1 MEPINKLI
9 LLVLGGAL
17 LLGAVACLPKSFPQ
31 IIPTATVIETITATR
46 SLPAATFTKTLTAT
60 QTPTVT
66 STPVPASSPIFGVE
80 MDQITVGGGLDE
92 VAAAST
98 TWVRWNAVLWSSIE
112 STKGTYTWS
121 AMADLETE
129 LKNASSNGMQVV
141 LIVRSTPEWARKIA
155 GTGSSCGPIIEG
167 ELPTF
172 GNFMNALVVRYSV
185 APYNVKYWE
194 LWNEPDIDSASFT
207 GDNIF
212 GCWGDPSDAYYGGGY
227 YAEMLKVVYPQIKA
241 ADPQAQV
248 VVGGLLLDCDPRPG
262 AGCDTIGHSN
272 LPPKFLEGILR
283 DNGLN
288 DGGNYFDGV
297 SFHAYDFYDYV
308 NYSGSFGQYG
318 NGAWQSTW
326 DSTGPVAIAKTEFIK
341 SVLSSY
347 SVSGKFLMNT
357 EVALG
362 CGDANGSQSYCKT
375 ADFETTKAYYLAQTY
390 AAGIAEGLR
399 ASIWYSVLGW
409 RNSGL
414 LNTDL
419 SPRPAYTAFQF
430 ARNELGDAVYI
441 GEITAADIG
450 GASSV
455 KGYKFQWGDRRI
467 WVLWSLDGNTYSIN
481 LSSVP
486 LGAWD
491 ALGNS
496 ISPTISMNVSLNPLY
511 LEWNP

>member
-1 MEPINKLI
+1 
-9 LLVLGGAL
+9 
-17 LLGAVACLPKSFPQ
+17 
-31 IIPTATVIETITATR
+31 
-46 SLPAATFTKTLTAT
+46 
-60 QTPTVT
+60 
-66 STPVPASSPIFGVE
+66 
-80 MDQITVGGGLDE
+80 
-92 VAAAST
+92 
-98 TWVRWNAVLWSSIE
+98 
-112 STKGTYTWS
+112 
-121 AMADLETE
+121 MADLETE

-155 GTGSSCGPIIEG
+155 GTGPSCGPISQSK
-167 ELPTF
+167 LPAF
-172 GNFMNALVVRYSV
+172 SNFMHALVARYSV

-194 LWNEPDIDSASFT
+194 LWNEEDAPFIS
-207 GDNIF
+207 GDNVW
-212 GCWGDPSDAYYGGGY
+212 GCWGDTTDAYYGGGY
-227 YAEMLKVVYPQIKA
+227 YAEMLKVAYPQIKA
-241 ADPQAQV
+241 TDPQAQV
-248 VVGGLLLDCDPRPG
+248 VVGGLLLGCNPG
-262 AGCDTIGHSN
+262 PGSTCGADNPAS
-272 LPPKFLEGILR
+272 KFLEGILQN
-283 DNGLN
+283 NGSP
-288 DGGNYFDGV
+288 YFDGV
-297 SFHAYDFYDYV
+297 SFHSYDFYDYLIW
-308 NYSGSFGQYG
+308 GGTLGQYG
-318 NGAWQSTW
+318 NGDWQNAWNT
-326 DSTGPVAIAKTEFIK
+326 TGPTFIAKVQFLQ
-341 SVLSSY
+341 SVLSQY
-347 SVSGKFLMNT
+347 GAAGKFLIMS

-362 CGDANGSQSYCKT
+362 CGDANGNVPPPLLNYCLST
-375 ADFETTKAYYLAQTY
+375 DFETTKAYYLAQTY

-496 ISPTISMNVSLNPLY
+496 VSPTTSMNLTLEPLY